1 MRLPEKGEGTVLL
14 KEMSDDD
21 LIFLINSGSKLAE
34 QVFYRR
40 YSVYAREIAKSY
52 YIDFKD
58 SGISEDDFYAIAFSK
73 THDAL
78 NSYGD
83 KRKKFLLYWKIV
95 VRNAIYDYVR
105 DNSYTLGARAL
116 AGTSFD
122 EIRYMNNE
130 HVLFHDIYGEEERN
144 DDSLLKFIEGYV
156 YGTSKY
162 LNYREKM
169 VADLL
174 YFQEKTPLE
183 ILKETNWSRGTL
195 SYVMK
200 MTKEKIQKIIK
211 ENYL

>member
-1 MRLPEKGEGTVLL
+1 
-14 KEMSDDD
+14 MSDDD

-40 YSVYAREIAKSY
+40 YSEYARDIAKSY
-52 YIDFKD
+52 FVDFKN

-78 NSYGD
+78 NGYGN
-83 KRKKFLLYWKIV
+83 KTKKFLLFWKIV
-95 VRNAIYDYVR
+95 VRNAIYDYVKE
-105 DNSYTLGARAL
+105 NSYTLGARAL

-130 HVLFHDIYGEEERN
+130 HVLFHDIYGEEEEKN
-144 DDSLLKFIEGYV
+144 DSLLKFIEGYV
-156 YGTSKY
+156 YGSSKY
-162 LNYREKM
+162 LTYREKV

-174 YFQEKTPLE
+174 YFKEMTPSE
-183 ILKETNWSRGTL
+183 ILEETKWSRNTL
-195 SYVMK
+195 SYVMRV
-200 MTKEKIQKIIK
+200 TKRKIQKIIK